1 MKLSGTVRLAL
12 VGLMLCGAASLT
24 AQAPFQFVVSA
35 TDSSGKPATSLTPD
49 DLIMT
54 ENGVRVPI
62 SKVEPYSLPLKV
74 TVTVDNGSDI
84 ADMIGHIRT
93 GLKGLLEALP
103 EGVEV
108 TLISTSPQPRTV
120 VKPTTDRAQI
130 LRGVNGF
137 APETDQRPR
146 FTDAL
151 VEFGQ
156 RLRKEERDLK
166 SGKIK
171 AYAPILIM
179 VSTAANEQT
188 SYEPKDIQDAVQT
201 IVGHKTRMFV
211 VVTTTKVGDANQ
223 VQDIDRNRQAMI
235 ARPITKATNG
245 RFETL
250 ATSIRLQTLLPE
262 WGQFLASLHTRQS
275 SQFIVTAQRALT
287 GPLQN
292 PNLDLKNNLQGM
304 VTMDGFLAQ

>member
-108 TLISTSPQPRTV
+108 T
-120 VKPTTDRAQI
+120 
-130 LRGVNGF
+130 
-137 APETDQRPR
+137 
-146 FTDAL
+146 
-151 VEFGQ
+151 
-156 RLRKEERDLK
+156 
-166 SGKIK
+166 
-171 AYAPILIM
+171 
-179 VSTAANEQT
+179 
-188 SYEPKDIQDAVQT
+188 
-201 IVGHKTRMFV
+201 
-211 VVTTTKVGDANQ
+211 
-223 VQDIDRNRQAMI
+223 
-235 ARPITKATNG
+235 
-245 RFETL
+245 
-250 ATSIRLQTLLPE
+250 
-262 WGQFLASLHTRQS
+262 
-275 SQFIVTAQRALT
+275 
-287 GPLQN
+287 
-292 PNLDLKNNLQGM
+292 
-304 VTMDGFLAQ
+304 